1 MHVYLCGQ
9 AEYLLDELLGLSGL
23 LEEQFDDGSE
33 ELQLHLSQV
42 NTHTHTPHKHIL
54 SGSPALT
61 QNHHE
66 TGAENH
72 FTDVDCY
79 AQ

>member
-1 MHVYLCGQ
+1 MCVYLCGQ

-42 NTHTHTPHKHIL
+42 NTHTHTHP
-54 SGSPALT
+54 S
-61 QNHHE
+61 
-66 TGAENH
+66 
-72 FTDVDCY
+72 
-79 AQ
+79 